1 MTFKCDYCNKT
12 FDKSPAMVNRN
23 STKCCSVECS
33 KELIKSKRIRKTCKY
48 CKKVFNLKP
57 SQKFLTCCSKECSLK
72 YKEEYP
78 KGKPV
83 MVNGKLLCVRCEQY
97 KDLDKFYD
105 TGHQTSNNVR
115 SNKMV
120 NCKECHIEIGNDQ
133 RKKRISS
140 IEGTLR
146 ELLKRSRTVK
156 KGKLLGC
163 DLDIEYLIELYNKQD
178 GKCALSGVVMEIASY
193 YNLKGISIDRINC
206 EQGYL
211 KGNIQLL
218 CWGVN
223 QMKNDLD
230 NQELI
235 DWCNK
240 ISKHNIKEDG
250 EEA

>member
-1 MTFKCDYCNKT
+1 
-12 FDKSPAMVNRN
+12 
-23 STKCCSVECS
+23 
-33 KELIKSKRIRKTCKY
+33 
-48 CKKVFNLKP
+48 
-57 SQKFLTCCSKECSLK
+57 
-72 YKEEYP
+72 
-78 KGKPV
+78 
-83 MVNGKLLCVRCEQY
+83 
-97 KDLDKFYD
+97 
-105 TGHQTSNNVR
+105 
-115 SNKMV
+115 
-120 NCKECHIEIGNDQ
+120 
-133 RKKRISS
+133 
-140 IEGTLR
+140 
-146 ELLKRSRTVK
+146 
-156 KGKLLGC
+156 
-163 DLDIEYLIELYNKQD
+163 
-178 GKCALSGVVMEIASY
+178 MEIASY